1 MSSQKISTKA
11 AIKNGY
17 YGSLTKDQTTGGW
30 TFLPLGKAITLNEVQ
45 ENIENKS
52 VDYILSFEFFLDRKY
67 VKVDGKDIS
76 STTLLDKLNDAG
88 ANVAKKNFDII
99 VDTIRLQLDEMQEK
113 GPGIINT
120 YNHLGWIRLP
130 IKDAEGNIIA
140 DKLCYR
146 AHTLIG
152 DSGKYQGIYAVKPKG
167 KFSVWRKMV
176 VDEVIGNTPL
186 EFVLVIGLSAVVNG
200 LISPYTTHENPIFH
214 IYYVSRSGKS
224 TAAKLCGSTSSEIF
238 NGEKSGYNEF
248 GMPVRHT
255 SLYGTWGSTENAT
268 ITQCRGNQGAIVV
281 YNELSKFDSKG
292 DMTKVIYNLS
302 EGSDKVRLNQDM
314 QAYLS
319 ESYATTFLSIGEHD
333 IYSRCKD
340 KSEGLRNRVMQIEEQ
355 FTKDAAHSERILAVC
370 REHSGHAAPM
380 LAEYIIENGGITMC
394 LDVFEK
400 YRDILRGTLPD
411 SKFKESFI
419 SKFAALIMATA
430 EISGKALGIE
440 FSIQN
445 LLDYFVEYEK
455 KNAASRDTSKSSYDV
470 IIEECNINKHKFY
483 VVSDSADRQTQVRTS
498 PIGEGWGRMRRHKE
512 ILPDGRVVVEE
523 YEVYPSIIDGILKDK
538 HFKNPQSCFEAWKDA
553 GLIDYE
559 EGKNTR
565 KRKVDPFSNEN
576 RYVVVFRIFEDSNPQ
591 NSTSL
596 PEWVKECEKAEY
608 IQLEVKKDDKV
619 LHTA

>member
-1 MSSQKISTKA
+1 MSNQKITTKA

-45 ENIENKS
+45 ENIENRS

-76 STTLLDKLNDAG
+76 NNSLLDKLNDAG
-88 ANVAKKNFDII
+88 GNLGKKNFDII
-99 VDTIRLQLDEMQEK
+99 ADTIRVQLDEMQEK
-113 GPGIINT
+113 GPGVINT
-120 YNHLGWIRLP
+120 YEHLGWIHLP
-130 IKDAEGNIIA
+130 IKDTEGNIIA

-152 DSGKYQGIYAVKPKG
+152 DSGKYQGVYAVKPKG

-176 VDEVIGNTPL
+176 VDEVIGNTPM
-186 EFVLVIGLSAVVNG
+186 EFVLLIGLSAVVNG
-200 LISPYTTHENPIFH
+200 LISPYTTNESPIFH
-214 IYYVSRSGKS
+214 LFYISRSGKS
-224 TAAKLCGSTSSEIF
+224 TGAKLASSVSSEVF
-238 NGEKSGYNEF
+238 NGEKTGYNEF
-248 GMPVRHT
+248 GMPTRNT
-255 SLYGTWGSTENAT
+255 SLYGTWGATANAT
-268 ITQCRGNQGAIVV
+268 ITQCRGNQGAIMVM
-281 YNELSKFDSKG
+281 NEISKFEGK
-292 DMTKVIYNLS
+292 DMTQILYNLS

-319 ESYATTFLSIGEHD
+319 ESYATTFLSVGEHSIFD
-333 IYSRCKD
+333 RCKD

-355 FTKDAAHSERILAVC
+355 FTKDAAHSERILSVC

-394 LDVFEK
+394 LNVFEK
-400 YRDILRGTLPD
+400 YRDILRDILPE

-419 SKFAALIMATA
+419 SKFAALIMTTA
-430 EISGKALGIE
+430 EISSKALGIS

-455 KNAASRDTSKSSYDV
+455 KNASSRDTSKSSYDV
-470 IIEECNINKHKFY
+470 IIESCDVNKHKFY
-483 VVSDSADRQTQVRTS
+483 TATASAEKDSQIRTC
-498 PIGEGWGRMRRHKE
+498 PIAECWGRMRKYKE
-512 ILPDGRVVVEE
+512 ILPDGRVVIEE
-523 YEVYPSIIDGILKDK
+523 YEVFPSTVEKILKENN
-538 HFKNPQSCFEAWKDA
+538 FKNPQSCFDAWKDA

-565 KRKVDPFSNEN
+565 KRKVDPFSDKPKAM
-576 RYVVVFRIFEDSNPQ
+576 VVFRIFEDDKTGN
-591 NSTSL
+591 NNSL
-596 PEWVKECEKAEY
+596 PDWVRECEKAEY

-619 LHTA
+619 LHSA